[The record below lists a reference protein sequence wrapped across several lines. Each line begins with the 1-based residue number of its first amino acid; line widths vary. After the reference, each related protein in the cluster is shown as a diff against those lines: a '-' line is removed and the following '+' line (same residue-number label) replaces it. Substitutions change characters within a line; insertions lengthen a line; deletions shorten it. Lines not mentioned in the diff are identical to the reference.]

1 VTGAKWSGSH
11 RRLAEKLKPHALGK
25 PCHFC
30 GRPMLP
36 GQALDLD
43 HAPDGGY
50 RGVAHA
56 SCNRSAGGRQGKLV
70 QMARRRARSAREARS
85 AGRTAASR
93 NRRRGFI
100 LGNEVAL
107 GVEIAIDRAHTS
119 VVVAGRGRDECI
131 VVELAAYLEGTSH
144 GGTVRDMV
152 VSRGTSKV
160 LAVMID
166 PRSPAATLVDPLKAL
181 GVEVTEAST
190 HVVAAAH
197 GDFLDELRAGRLA
210 IEKHSALD
218 AAAKYAMSRQLA
230 GGEALE
236 RRKPS
241 VDASPILA
249 AELATWAVLHI
260 LRQVTRIHV
269 YDPNW
274 AKVTPT

>member
-1 VTGAKWSGSH
+1 
-11 RRLAEKLKPHALGK
+11 
-25 PCHFC
+25 
-30 GRPMLP
+30 M
-36 GQALDLD
+36 
-43 HAPDGGY
+43 
-50 RGVAHA
+50 
-56 SCNRSAGGRQGKLV
+56 
-70 QMARRRARSAREARS
+70 
-85 AGRTAASR
+85 
-93 NRRRGFI
+93 
-100 LGNEVAL
+100 GNEVAL

-119 VVVAGRGRDECI
+119 VVVAGRARDERI

-144 GGTVRDMV
+144 GGTVRDIV
-152 VSRGTSKV
+152 VSRGKSKV

-181 GVEVTEAST
+181 GIEVTEAST

-260 LRQVTRIHV
+260 VRQVTRIHV